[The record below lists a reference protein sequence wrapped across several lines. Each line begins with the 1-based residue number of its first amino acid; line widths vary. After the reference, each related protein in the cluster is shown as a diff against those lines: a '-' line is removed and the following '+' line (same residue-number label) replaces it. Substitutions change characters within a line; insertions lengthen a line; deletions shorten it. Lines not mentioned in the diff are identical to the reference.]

1 MQFLIIAV
9 IISFVLS
16 DDNLQNISPIDG
28 RYKDKTQKLS
38 DYFSEFALIK
48 KRLFVEIEYLKFLS
62 LKKIVPKCSTYE
74 VEQLVR
80 IYKNF
85 DINEAK
91 KVKKIEREI
100 NHDVKS
106 VEVYLGD
113 KFKQLRLQRHI
124 PFIHIG
130 LTSSDTNNIAQSLLI
145 NEFTNEVFL
154 PILNQIGLKLKKL
167 SNQYKSSVLLA
178 RTHGQP
184 AVPTTFGKEL
194 INFLDRLK
202 KQEKKLKNFTF
213 EAKINGA
220 VGNYNALNYVFPK
233 ENWLD
238 FSSQFLKKFDLRENL
253 YTTQILP
260 YDNLIEYFQI
270 ILIINGI
277 LIDLSSDIWIYS
289 MQGLVFFEKSNK
301 QVGSSTM
308 PQKINPIEFENA
320 EGNLSFANS
329 NITFYQQKLLISR
342 LQRDLTDST
351 ISRTFGSTL
360 AHCIIGWEN
369 IIKGLE
375 YLKFNEKE
383 ALEELENHW
392 EVLSESIQ
400 TYLRSKGDLNSF
412 DRIKKLF
419 YGKKLTKQEYL
430 KTISTIKDKKMLDLK
445 PREYLGLSEKLVE
458 KYK

>member
-1 MQFLIIAV
+1 LQFLINVV
-9 IISFVLS
+9 IISSVLS
-16 DDNLQNISPIDG
+16 DNNLLNISSIDG

-48 KRLFVEIEYLKFLS
+48 KRLFVEIEYLKILY
-62 LKKIVPKCSTYE
+62 LKKIIPKLNTSDLNKLLT
-74 VEQLVR
+74 

-85 DINEAK
+85 DLNETK
-91 KVKKIEREI
+91 IVKKIEKEI

-106 VEVYLGD
+106 VEIYLGD
-113 KFKQLRLQRHI
+113 KFKQLKLQRFI

-145 NEFTNEVFL
+145 KEFTNKVL
-154 PILNQIGLKLKKL
+154 LQIINQITQILHKK
-167 SNQYKSSVLLA
+167 SRQYKSSVLLA

-194 INFLDRLK
+194 INYLARLQ
-202 KQEKKLKNFTF
+202 KQENKLKNFKF

-220 VGNYNALNYVFPK
+220 VGNYNALSYVFPK
-233 ENWLD
+233 ENWID
-238 FSSQFLKKFDLRENL
+238 FSSQFLKKLDLKENL

-260 YDNLIEYFQI
+260 YDNLIEFFQT

-277 LIDLSSDIWIYS
+277 LIDLSSDVWIYS
-289 MQGLVFFEKSNK
+289 MQGLIVFDKSTK

-351 ISRTFGSTL
+351 VSRTFGSTL
-360 AHCIIGWEN
+360 AHCMIGWDN

-383 ALEELENHW
+383 ALKELENHW

-400 TYLRSKGDLNSF
+400 TYLRSKGEVHSF
-412 DRIKKLF
+412 DKIKKLF

-430 KTISTIKDKKMLDLK
+430 NILSKIKDNKMLNLEPKD
-445 PREYLGLSEKLVE
+445 YLGLSQKLVE

>member
-9 IISFVLS
+9 IISSVLS
-16 DDNLQNISPIDG
+16 DDSLQNISSIDG
-28 RYKDKTQKLS
+28 RYKDKTQKLTN
-38 DYFSEFALIK
+38 YFSEFALIK
-48 KRLFVEIEYLKFLS
+48 KRIFVEIEYLKLLS
-62 LKKIVPKCSTYE
+62 VKKVAPKLNTSD
-74 VEQLVR
+74 LNKLSN
-80 IYKNF
+80 IYINF
-85 DINEAK
+85 DVNEAK

-100 NHDVKS
+100 NHDVKA
-106 VEVYLGD
+106 VEIYLGN
-113 KFKQLRLQRHI
+113 KFKQLKLQKLI

-145 NEFTNEVFL
+145 KGFTNEVFL
-154 PILNQIGLKLKKL
+154 PILNKITLKLKKL
-167 SNQYKSSVLLA
+167 SNKYKSSVLLA

-194 INFLDRLK
+194 INFLARLK
-202 KQEKKLKNFTF
+202 KQENKVKNFTF

-233 ENWLD
+233 GNWID
-238 FSSQFLKKFDLRENL
+238 FSLQFLRKLDLKTNL

-260 YDNLIEYFQI
+260 YDNLIEFFQI
-270 ILIINGI
+270 ILVINGI

-289 MQGLVFFEKSNK
+289 MQGLIVFDKSTK

-329 NITFYQQKLLISR
+329 NIAFYQQKLLISR

-351 ISRTFGSTL
+351 VSRTFGSTL

-375 YLKFNEKE
+375 YLKFNENE
-383 ALEELENHW
+383 ALIELDKHW

-412 DRIKKLF
+412 DKIKKLF

-430 KTISTIKDKKMLDLK
+430 KIVSIIKDKKMLNLEPK
-445 PREYLGLSEKLVE
+445 NYLGLSQKLVE

>member
-1 MQFLIIAV
+1 MQFLINAV
-9 IISFVLS
+9 IISSVLS
-16 DDNLQNISPIDG
+16 DDNLHNVSSIDG

-62 LKKIVPKCSTYE
+62 YKNIAPKINISGV
-74 VEQLVR
+74 QLLDK
-80 IYKNF
+80 IANNF

-91 KVKKIEREI
+91 KIKKIEKEI

-106 VEVYLGD
+106 VEIYLGN
-113 KFKQLRLQRHI
+113 KFKQLKLQRLI

-145 NEFTNEVFL
+145 KEFTNEVFL
-154 PILNQIGLKLKKL
+154 PILNQINVKLKKL
-167 SNQYKSSVLLA
+167 SIQYISSVLLA

-202 KQEKKLKNFTF
+202 KQEKKLKNFAF

-220 VGNYNALNYVFPK
+220 VGNYNALSYVFPK
-233 ENWLD
+233 ENWID
-238 FSSQFLKKFDLRENL
+238 FSSQFLKKLDLKANL

-260 YDNLIEYFQI
+260 YDNLIEFFQT

-289 MQGLVFFEKSNK
+289 MQGLIAFDKSTK

-329 NITFYQQKLLISR
+329 NIAFYQQKLLISR

-360 AHCIIGWEN
+360 SHCLIGWEN

-375 YLKFNEKE
+375 YLRFDAKK
-383 ALEELENHW
+383 ALFDLENHW

-412 DRIKKLF
+412 DKIKKLF

-430 KTISTIKDKKMLDLK
+430 KIISTIIDKKMLNLEPKD
-445 PREYLGLSEKLVE
+445 YLGLSQKLVE

>member
-1 MQFLIIAV
+1 M
-9 IISFVLS
+9 LS
-16 DDNLQNISPIDG
+16 DDNLQNVSSIDG

-38 DYFSEFALIK
+38 KYFSEFVLIK
-48 KRLFVEIEYLKFLS
+48 KRLIVEIEYLKFLS
-62 LKKIVPKCSTYE
+62 VKKIIPKLKESE
-74 VEQLVR
+74 LSKISK
-80 IYKNF
+80 IYINF

-91 KVKKIEREI
+91 KIKKIEKEI

-106 VEVYLGD
+106 VEVYLGE
-113 KFKQLRLQRHI
+113 KFTKLGLKKYI
-124 PFIHIG
+124 PYLHIG

-154 PILNQIGLKLKKL
+154 PILNQINVKLKKL
-167 SNQYKSSVLLA
+167 SIQYKSSVLLA

-194 INFLDRLK
+194 INFLARLK
-202 KQEKKLKNFTF
+202 KQENKIKNFTF

-220 VGNYNALNYVFPK
+220 VGNYNALSYVFPK
-233 ENWLD
+233 QNWIE
-238 FSSQFLKKFDLRENL
+238 FSTQFLRKLDLKENL

-270 ILIINGI
+270 ILIINGV
-277 LIDLSSDIWIYS
+277 LIDMSADIWIYS
-289 MQGLVFFEKSNK
+289 MLDLVYFEKSNK

-329 NITFYQQKLLISR
+329 SIAFYQQKLLISR

-360 AHCIIGWEN
+360 AHCIVGWEN

-375 YLKFNEKE
+375 YLKFNENG
-383 ALEELENHW
+383 AQLELDNHW
-392 EVLSESIQ
+392 EILSESLQ
-400 TYLRSKGDLNSF
+400 TYLRSKGDLQSF
-412 DRIKKLF
+412 TKIKKLF
-419 YGKKLTKQEYL
+419 YGKKLTKFEYL
-430 KTISTIKDKKMLDLK
+430 KIVSLLKDKKMLDLK
-445 PREYLGLSEKLVE
+445 PLKYLGLSEKLVK